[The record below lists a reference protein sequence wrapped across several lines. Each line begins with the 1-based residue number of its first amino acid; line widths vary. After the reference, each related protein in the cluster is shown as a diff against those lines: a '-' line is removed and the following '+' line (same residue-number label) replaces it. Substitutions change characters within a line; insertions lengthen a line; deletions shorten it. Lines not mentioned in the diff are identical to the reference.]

1 MFRVQKVQRLDV
13 HGLWSVGLEHTN
25 TGLVFWLDVW
35 IQEDCKDISAD
46 WNQYIFS
53 LDDSLD
59 LTRKALQEDLEVF
72 EEAASEAI
80 SILEELKEVFQDDR
94 GEWYCS
100 TEKTRWEA
108 REWTTWDLTSM
119 NLI

>member
-1 MFRVQKVQRLDV
+1 MFKVQKVQRLDV
-13 HGLWSVGLEHTN
+13 PGLWSVGLEHTA
-25 TGLVFWLDVW
+25 TGLVFWLDVEV
-35 IQEDCKDISAD
+35 QEKYKDISVD

-59 LTRKALQEDLEVF
+59 LIRKALQEDVEIF
-72 EEAASEAI
+72 EEASSEAI
-80 SILEELKEVFQDDR
+80 SILEELKEVFQDEH
-94 GEWYCS
+94 GAWHCS
-100 TEKTRWEA
+100 TEKTGWEA